1 MNLNVRKKLLIIRG
15 SSQYIDID
23 KYNVQELG
31 LGKILVDKNW
41 EVTIYTSGI
50 KSEIRRVNE
59 HLTWIQVARK
69 LGKYGWPNKALKF
82 ILNSQPDIIQ
92 CQDLSNIATLFPF
105 LIRRK
110 VKVPIVL
117 SLGEYNPKSK
127 LTSMFNRLMSLLIR
141 KRTEIVLCKTME
153 SVRYA
158 EKLGF
163 KNIQYAPV
171 GIDAEHFEST
181 AEVKEELK
189 SKLQIIQSKSQRI
202 LCHIGRLDKED
213 NLKFLKSV
221 MHFLDNR
228 YSLILVGEP
237 ISNVSE
243 IETNIY
249 YLGKVPNI
257 YVGDILNI
265 SNLYLSCSAYE
276 PFGLSAAESI
286 YYSCPVLGFAT
297 GGLLETVKNEY
308 NGVLISER
316 DPKLWASEIEKMFDT
331 LKIAELKKG
340 CVQSKDTMTWSSR
353 AEKYHESYLS
363 ILPKKDLLLQSN
375 S

>member
-1 MNLNVRKKLLIIRG
+1 MNLNERKKLLIIRG

-41 EVTIYTSGI
+41 EVTVYTSGI
-50 KSEIRRVNE
+50 KSQIRKVNE
-59 HLTWIQVARK
+59 HLTWVQVPRK
-69 LGKYGWPNKALKF
+69 FGKYGWPTNVIKY
-82 ILNSQPDIIQ
+82 ILNSQQPDIIQ

-105 LIRRK
+105 LIRGK
-110 VKVPIVL
+110 VKAPIVL

-127 LTSMFNRLMSLLIR
+127 LTSLFNRLMSLLIR
-141 KRTEIVLCKTME
+141 KGTEIVLCKTME
-153 SVRYA
+153 SVKYA

-171 GIDAEHFEST
+171 GIDAERDGGT
-181 AEVKEELK
+181 VQVKEELN

-213 NLKFLKSV
+213 NLIFLKTVMKFL
-221 MHFLDNR
+221 DDR

-237 ISNVSE
+237 VSDVVE

-265 SNLYLSCSAYE
+265 SDLYLSCSAYE

-286 YYSCPVLGFAT
+286 YYGCPVLGFAT

-308 NGVLISER
+308 NGILISER
-316 DPKLWASEIEKMFDT
+316 DPKLWASEIGKMFDT
-331 LKIAELKKG
+331 LKIDELKQG
-340 CVQSKDTMTWSSR
+340 CLQSKDNLTWNYR
-353 AEKYHESYLS
+353 AQKYNESYLS
-363 ILPKKDLLLQSN
+363 ILGKKKIYT
-375 S
+375 